1 MNSTKEQKLSPWH
14 LFAIYPWTGLHAEI
28 CVICGWKQAQNHPFI
43 LLDFSLEADR
53 NFNVIETLFCILIS
67 MCFVLYL
74 CKQVELHSNHR
85 ATDQN
90 DVFVCLQLMNEDN
103 NELFSIWNVKCDF
116 IYVFTVVFSI
126 KNCGVC
132 NINSFLS
139 LLCSPRMH

>member
-14 LFAIYPWTGLHAEI
+14 LFAMYPRKGLHAEI

-43 LLDFSLEADR
+43 LLDFSLEADWT
-53 NFNVIETLFCILIS
+53 FNVIETIFCILIS

-85 ATDQN
+85 ATDQY
-90 DVFVCLQLMNEDN
+90 DVFVCLQLMKITINFFPSEMLN
-103 NELFSIWNVKCDF
+103 VILFM
-116 IYVFTVVFSI
+116 FTVVFSI